1 MGIFSCLGH
10 RHSLRVF
17 KRLGLPAG
25 AALFVLV
32 AVAPAPAGMGHA
44 AQLTLAVALLMALWW
59 LTEAVPVAVTAL
71 VPLVLLPLTGVMSA
85 ADISAPYA
93 SKTNFLFL
101 GGLIIATA
109 LEKWNLHRR
118 IALSTIVHFG
128 SSPKALVLGFMVA
141 TAAISM
147 WISNSATTMMMLPIA
162 MAVCRHFDD
171 KDSGYGQK
179 LAPILLLAVAY
190 SATIGGLGT
199 LVGTPPNAVFAG
211 AFSSLFPQAPE
222 VGFFQ
227 WMMVGVPIVAIM
239 IPLAWAY
246 LVYLASDIGR
256 SRLSIDRNLVG
267 DQLRRLGPMTGPE
280 RRVLA
285 VFSLTALLWMF
296 RRNLDLGSVEIL
308 GWAALLPEPSLVG
321 DSTVA
326 IAMALLLFVLP
337 AGDKDRSR
345 LLDWQSA
352 VKLPW
357 GVILLLGGGFALAE
371 AIRVSGLATW
381 LGLVLAWVGQ
391 APPLLSILVVATLIS
406 LVTEVTTNTAITTI
420 MMPILA
426 ASAVA
431 GGCDP
436 LLLMVPCTLAAS
448 LCFMMPSG
456 TAPNAIVFSSGRL
469 SVPYMARVGVGL
481 NLIAVVMVTAIT
493 WFIAI
498 SALNISLDSQPG
510 WALSLVP

>member
-1 MGIFSCLGH
+1 
-10 RHSLRVF
+10 
-17 KRLGLPAG
+17 
-25 AALFVLV
+25 
-32 AVAPAPAGMGHA
+32 
-44 AQLTLAVALLMALWW
+44 
-59 LTEAVPVAVTAL
+59 
-71 VPLVLLPLTGVMSA
+71 
-85 ADISAPYA
+85 
-93 SKTNFLFL
+93 
-101 GGLIIATA
+101 
-109 LEKWNLHRR
+109 
-118 IALSTIVHFG
+118 
-128 SSPKALVLGFMVA
+128 
-141 TAAISM
+141 
-147 WISNSATTMMMLPIA
+147 
-162 MAVCRHFDD
+162 
-171 KDSGYGQK
+171 
-179 LAPILLLAVAY
+179 
-190 SATIGGLGT
+190 
-199 LVGTPPNAVFAG
+199 
-211 AFSSLFPQAPE
+211 
-222 VGFFQ
+222 
-227 WMMVGVPIVAIM
+227 
-239 IPLAWAY
+239 
-246 LVYLASDIGR
+246 
-256 SRLSIDRNLVG
+256 
-267 DQLRRLGPMTGPE
+267 
-280 RRVLA
+280 
-285 VFSLTALLWMF
+285 
-296 RRNLDLGSVEIL
+296 LDLGSVEIP

-498 SALNISLDSQPG
+498 SALNISL
-510 WALSLVP
+510 